1 VVVVQVARSMVLV
14 VGALLFART
23 LRNLSSVNL
32 GFDPEVLVA
41 SVDLRRTAVQ
51 PEARSQTFADIVGRV
66 QTVPG
71 VRHAAGTLIVPLSGA
86 IWNGQIIKGGAA
98 QDGDVFFNEI
108 GADYFR
114 VMETALLAGRTFGD
128 RERPDTPLTAIVN
141 ETFARRYFQNTDPVG
156 QTFQMD
162 VPRTPNPSYQIVG
175 LVRDTKYLAVREE
188 RAPAA
193 ARFSASESGAMFLP
207 TVYLAMSQD
216 TMMPPDFRIVARS
229 DVARASLTRTL
240 TRAITEVAPGAA
252 VSYDAVTN
260 YIDAL
265 LVPERLMAWLSGF
278 FGLLA
283 MLIASIGLYG
293 VMSHMVTSRTVEIG
307 VRMAL
312 GAEPRTV
319 VRMILAESG
328 VLLAAGVVIGVAL
341 AATTMRYAAGL
352 LYGLR
357 PLDATSFALA
367 VGMLGFVSLLA
378 AWFPARRASRLAPT
392 IALRE

>member
-1 VVVVQVARSMVLV
+1 MTPSAQSSQ
-14 VGALLFART
+14 
-23 LRNLSSVNL
+23 RN
-32 GFDPEVLVA
+32 
-41 SVDLRRTAVQ
+41 
-51 PEARSQTFADIVGRV
+51 
-66 QTVPG
+66 
-71 VRHAAGTLIVPLSGA
+71 
-86 IWNGQIIKGGAA
+86 
-98 QDGDVFFNEI
+98 
-108 GADYFR
+108 Y
-114 VMETALLAGRTFGD
+114 
-128 RERPDTPLTAIVN
+128 
-141 ETFARRYFQNTDPVG
+141 
-156 QTFQMD
+156 
-162 VPRTPNPSYQIVG
+162 
-175 LVRDTKYLAVREE
+175 
-188 RAPAA
+188 
-193 ARFSASESGAMFLP
+193 
-207 TVYLAMSQD
+207 
-216 TMMPPDFRIVARS
+216 
-229 DVARASLTRTL
+229 
-240 TRAITEVAPGAA
+240 
-252 VSYDAVTN
+252 

-341 AATTMRYAAGL
+341 AAATMRYAAGL